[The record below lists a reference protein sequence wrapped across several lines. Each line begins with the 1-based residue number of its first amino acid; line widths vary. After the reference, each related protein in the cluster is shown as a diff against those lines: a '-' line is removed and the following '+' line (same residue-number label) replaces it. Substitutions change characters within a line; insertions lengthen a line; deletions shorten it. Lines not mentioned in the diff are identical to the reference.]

1 MCARYTWNLKVKVI
15 FLSKLLSAG
24 LSLCICSDG
33 FREFMHVSATRCI
46 GYKRM
51 CIFHELPVSHA
62 TTIKKISPS
71 LLLWKQSSCLFV
83 MCAVFPFL
91 YHFPIHLSP
100 FIAYFPSSL
109 TFFPELCVCVCIK
122 WRVVQKQ
129 TVWWPHQQPIGL
141 SVAAGGLKPM
151 GEAGRWCSRRK
162 DAAAWKPQRVPCEN
176 SAL

>member
-1 MCARYTWNLKVKVI
+1 MKVI

-46 GYKRM
+46 VYKRM

-109 TFFPELCVCVCIK
+109 TFFPELCVCVCVHQMEGCSEADSMMTTSAANRIIGSC
-122 WRVVQKQ
+122 
-129 TVWWPHQQPIGL
+129 WW
-141 SVAAGGLKPM
+141 A
-151 GEAGRWCSRRK
+151 
-162 DAAAWKPQRVPCEN
+162 
-176 SAL
+176 

>member
-1 MCARYTWNLKVKVI
+1 MKVI

-24 LSLCICSDG
+24 LSLCVCSDG

-46 GYKRM
+46 VYKRM

-109 TFFPELCVCVCIK
+109 TFSPELCVCVCVHQMEGCLEADSMMTTSAANRIIGSC
-122 WRVVQKQ
+122 
-129 TVWWPHQQPIGL
+129 WW
-141 SVAAGGLKPM
+141 A
-151 GEAGRWCSRRK
+151 
-162 DAAAWKPQRVPCEN
+162 
-176 SAL
+176 

>member
-1 MCARYTWNLKVKVI
+1 MKVI

-24 LSLCICSDG
+24 LSLCVCSDG

-46 GYKRM
+46 VYKRM

-109 TFFPELCVCVCIK
+109 TFFPELCVCVCVHQMEGCSEADSMMTTSAANRIIGSC
-122 WRVVQKQ
+122 
-129 TVWWPHQQPIGL
+129 WW
-141 SVAAGGLKPM
+141 A
-151 GEAGRWCSRRK
+151 
-162 DAAAWKPQRVPCEN
+162 
-176 SAL
+176 

>member
-1 MCARYTWNLKVKVI
+1 MKVI

-46 GYKRM
+46 VYKHM

-109 TFFPELCVCVCIK
+109 TFFPELCVCVCVHQMEGCSEADSMMTTSAANRIIGSC
-122 WRVVQKQ
+122 
-129 TVWWPHQQPIGL
+129 WW
-141 SVAAGGLKPM
+141 A
-151 GEAGRWCSRRK
+151 
-162 DAAAWKPQRVPCEN
+162 
-176 SAL
+176 

>member
-1 MCARYTWNLKVKVI
+1 
-15 FLSKLLSAG
+15 
-24 LSLCICSDG
+24 
-33 FREFMHVSATRCI
+33 MHVSATRCI
-46 GYKRM
+46 VYKRM

-109 TFFPELCVCVCIK
+109 TFFPELCVCVCVHQMEGCLEADSMMTTSAANRIIGSC
-122 WRVVQKQ
+122 
-129 TVWWPHQQPIGL
+129 WW
-141 SVAAGGLKPM
+141 A
-151 GEAGRWCSRRK
+151 
-162 DAAAWKPQRVPCEN
+162 
-176 SAL
+176 

>member
-24 LSLCICSDG
+24 LSLCVCSDG

-46 GYKRM
+46 VYKRM

-109 TFFPELCVCVCIK
+109 TFFPELCVCVHQMEGCSEADSMMTTSAANRIIGSC
-122 WRVVQKQ
+122 
-129 TVWWPHQQPIGL
+129 WW
-141 SVAAGGLKPM
+141 A
-151 GEAGRWCSRRK
+151 
-162 DAAAWKPQRVPCEN
+162 
-176 SAL
+176 

>member
-46 GYKRM
+46 VYKRM

-62 TTIKKISPS
+62 TTIKKNIPFLVTMETE
-71 LLLWKQSSCLFV
+71 LLSFCHV
-83 MCAVFPFL
+83 CRFPF
-91 YHFPIHLSP
+91 PLS
-100 FIAYFPSSL
+100 FSYSSL
-109 TFFPELCVCVCIK
+109 SFYCTLSFQSHFFPRAVCVCIK

>member
-1 MCARYTWNLKVKVI
+1 MKVI

-24 LSLCICSDG
+24 LSLCVCSDG

-46 GYKRM
+46 VYKRM

-109 TFFPELCVCVCIK
+109 TFFPELCVCVCVHQMEGCLEADSMMTTSAANRIIGSC
-122 WRVVQKQ
+122 
-129 TVWWPHQQPIGL
+129 WW
-141 SVAAGGLKPM
+141 A
-151 GEAGRWCSRRK
+151 
-162 DAAAWKPQRVPCEN
+162 
-176 SAL
+176 

>member
-1 MCARYTWNLKVKVI
+1 MQGC
-15 FLSKLLSAG
+15 
-24 LSLCICSDG
+24 LCVCSDG

-46 GYKRM
+46 GVYKRM

-62 TTIKKISPS
+62 TTIKKYPLPCYYGNRALVFLSCVPFSLSFIIFLFIS
-71 LLLWKQSSCLFV
+71 LLLLHTFLPVSLF
-83 MCAVFPFL
+83 
-91 YHFPIHLSP
+91 SP
-100 FIAYFPSSL
+100 S
-109 TFFPELCVCVCIK
+109 CVCVCIK

-162 DAAAWKPQRVPCEN
+162 DAAARKPQRVPCEN